1 MAIILDPINY
11 DINEVDACTTL
22 AALQAIAG
30 ISPFTIAAARSQL
43 ETGQPQAFS
52 NAAFKDY
59 LTKLYNLPV
68 TYSSLTTAEKTVL
81 NVIREYIEPAPYLA
95 CCGTGNPEVEGV
107 TFELIHKAG
116 STADYEAR
124 VQFTTPYSCDIV
136 KVIAT
141 ETSGTTPAATTPI
154 TINLLG
160 CRDGFNTYS
169 YLWQTFAGVPSG
181 TYTFD
186 LVFKDVDDVV
196 VGSTLTK
203 SVTF

>member
-1 MAIILDPINY
+1 MAIVLDSINY
-11 DINEVDACTTL
+11 EIDEQAACTTL

-30 ISPFTIAAARSQL
+30 ISPFTVAAARSQL

-52 NAAFKDY
+52 DAAFKDY

-95 CCGTGNPEVEGV
+95 CCGTGDPETAGV
-107 TFELIHKAG
+107 TLELIHKVG

-136 KVIAT
+136 KIVAT
-141 ETSGTTPAATTPI
+141 ETSGTAPAATTPI

-169 YLWQTFAGVPSG
+169 YLWQTFADVPSG

-196 VGSTLTK
+196 VGSTITK